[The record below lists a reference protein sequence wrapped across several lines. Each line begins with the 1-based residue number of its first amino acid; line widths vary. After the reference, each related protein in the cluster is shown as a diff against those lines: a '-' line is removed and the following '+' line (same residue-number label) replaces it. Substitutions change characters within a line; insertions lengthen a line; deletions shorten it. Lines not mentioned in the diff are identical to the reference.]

1 MRGKPGQRRRGER
14 GVSGVEFLVMAVV
27 LLALFTALVQAG
39 IRMHAQRVAEA
50 AAREGAVAAA
60 RWQGSSTS
68 GRATAA
74 EYVAGTGSPAVTGVS
89 ISSSRSAA
97 RARVT
102 VTVRVVSLNPWWDGS
117 IRSTATAPVERFVP

>member
-1 MRGKPGQRRRGER
+1 M
-14 GVSGVEFLVMAVV
+14 SGVEFLLMAGV
-27 LLALFTALVQAG
+27 LIVLFTFLVQAG

-60 RWQGSSTS
+60 RWEGSPGA
-68 GRATAA
+68 GRSTAA
-74 EYVAGTGSPAVTGVS
+74 EYVAGAGSPAVTGVS

-102 VTVRVVSLNPWWDGS
+102 VTVQVVSLTFWWDGPIS
-117 IRSTATAPVERFVP
+117 STATAPVERFVQ